1 MTSVRL
7 HADAIA
13 GLLTTAGLT
22 FSFGE
27 ANDDAPTPFVVLY
40 PTPGLELAEN
50 LGYPIGDLQMDFQLT
65 CVGESAEQALWC
77 SDKARTAINR
87 TIPTV
92 SGRTCWPI
100 WADEQPQPVLRDDA
114 VNPPKFVAISR
125 WSLRSTT

>member
-7 HADAIA
+7 HADAVA
-13 GLLTTAGLT
+13 SLLTTAGLT
-22 FSFGE
+22 VSIGE
-27 ANDDAPTPFVVLY
+27 APDDLAGAFVVLY

-50 LGYPIGDLQMDFQLT
+50 LGKPIGDMQMDFQLT
-65 CVGESAEQALWC
+65 CVGESSEQALWC
-77 SDKARTAINR
+77 ADKARTAINR
-87 TIPTV
+87 AIPTV
-92 SGRTCWPI
+92 SGRVCWPI